1 MLSQRCLTG
10 VNMRKAFF
18 CVGLLIIAMPLHA
31 GVYKWTD
38 SDGQVHYSDSPQSVG
53 GVEELN
59 VEEPASSGF
68 ALDDEARDE
77 KRQRLLDAME
87 EDRQEKEQLREK
99 NRVEKERRQRRCVV
113 LKDRLRRAEG
123 ATAMYKL
130 DKDGNRIF
138 YSSDQ
143 RKNSETRLR
152 EQIRKTCY

>member
-1 MLSQRCLTG
+1 MRNVFLS
-10 VNMRKAFF
+10 A
-18 CVGLLIIAMPLHA
+18 GLLILAMPLHA

-38 SDGQVHYSDSPQSVG
+38 SDGQVHYGDRPQSVG

-59 VEEPASSGF
+59 VDAPAASGF

-87 EDRQEKEQLREK
+87 EDRQEKEQQREK
-99 NRVEKERRQRRCVV
+99 NRAEKERRQRRCVV

-123 ATAMYKL
+123 ATAIYKL
-130 DKDGNRIF
+130 DKDGKRIF